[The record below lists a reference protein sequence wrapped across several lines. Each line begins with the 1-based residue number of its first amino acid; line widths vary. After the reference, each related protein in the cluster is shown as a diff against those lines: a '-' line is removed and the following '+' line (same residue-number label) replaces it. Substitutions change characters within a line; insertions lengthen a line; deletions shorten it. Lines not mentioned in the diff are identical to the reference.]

1 MTYPPAHLKL
11 LTYCLPIKGKQELAS
26 KISWF
31 CKSLFTPAPVYAYSI
46 CQKSIS
52 YIIKK
57 FEQNSVSCEKCNMWY
72 HVECVG
78 IEDKN
83 NVSKES
89 DIWNCI
95 NCSVIFKIIWKRSI
109 YVY

>member
-1 MTYPPAHLKL
+1 MLIQFVK
-11 LTYCLPIKGKQELAS
+11 KR
-26 KISWF
+26 
-31 CKSLFTPAPVYAYSI
+31 
-46 CQKSIS
+46 IS
-52 YIIKK
+52 YIDKK

-95 NCSVIFKIIWKRSI
+95 NCSVIFKIFGKEVYMYINTSEVLLLLLKYFRSI
-109 YVY
+109 CKNSS

>member
-1 MTYPPAHLKL
+1 MTYLPAHLKL
-11 LTYCLPIKGKQELAS
+11 LTYCLPIKGKQELES
-26 KISWF
+26 KISWL

-52 YIIKK
+52 YINKK

-95 NCSVIFKIIWKRSI
+95 NFSVIFKIIWKRSI